1 LLLQNRNARRSHDST
16 RQNDD
21 PATIH
26 FSDEF
31 ATESTRSD
39 MGKTLTRPRRSSG
52 GVAETE
58 ARGREESYLEKMKQR
73 RR

>member
-1 LLLQNRNARRSHDST
+1 RKHAFLNLLRRRSSSQVFVVDLLLQNRNARRSHDST

-31 ATESTRSD
+31 ATESTHSD
-39 MGKTLTRPRRSSG
+39 MGKR
-52 GVAETE
+52 
-58 ARGREESYLEKMKQR
+58 
-73 RR
+73 